1 MEKEN
6 MHALVF
12 VLAHF
17 TILFLQMD
25 YQFMLLKKALVLL
38 DQFLSYNKPSD
49 KLIKEE
55 WLDIIK
61 LNKLARNLK

>member
-1 MEKEN
+1 